1 MSGLL
6 RSLRQWW
13 QVIRLLPRVGPGL
26 AAAVLALAIV
36 QSLLGLGFML
46 ATGYLVGQIP
56 AAIRGDTLSATI
68 ALVVLGVAYL
78 AQQLIGAG
86 HGLAAAALG
95 RRFNTYLEDRA
106 MAVLL
111 APPGIAHLED
121 TKVRD
126 LAAEASNGLGAG
138 RWRPNEAPAAFSAL
152 LSGGLMLLVS
162 VGVVVWSAWWLGLL
176 LGVAV
181 VWAFRELDQHLMRMT
196 LDQLDERTA
205 GDYRRS
211 EYEYEFAVAP
221 GSAKEVRLFG
231 FAPWILDRAQRRMLG
246 ALGLSLRSMART
258 TPAEVVALTGL
269 VLVVA
274 GGFGWTAWQAW
285 QGGLGVAAAAVLA
298 QALVTPISQELT
310 VGQALLDIRMSMRPV
325 TALRSLEAR
334 LPGDVVAAPRTELS
348 VGPGRIRFENVWFRY
363 PGTDVHVLRGVDL
376 EFPVGGSLAL
386 VGLNGAGKTTI
397 VKLLC
402 RFYEPTAGR
411 ITLDGHDIAGFD
423 PAAWQRRVAAIFQD
437 FARLPMTARDNLRA
451 GLLSADER
459 VLASAASRAGA
470 ADVLEALPNGWET
483 PLTKEVSEGT
493 DLSGGQWQRVALA
506 RALVAASGNV
516 AALVLDEPA
525 ANLDVRAEAELNRRF
540 LDLAAG
546 ATTLV
551 ISHRFSTVRQADQ
564 IAVLDGGRIT
574 ETGSHEELL
583 AAGGSYAGLFRL
595 QAARFA

>member
-1 MSGLL
+1 MSGPL

-26 AAAVLALAIV
+26 AAAVLALTVV
-36 QSLLGLGFML
+36 QPLLGLGFML

-56 AAIRGDTLSATI
+56 EAIRGDTRGATV
-68 ALVVLGVAYL
+68 ALAVLGGVYL
-78 AQQLIGAG
+78 GQQLLGAG

-95 RRFNTYLEDRA
+95 RRFNTFLEDRA

-121 TKVRD
+121 PTVRD
-126 LAAEASNGLGAG
+126 LAAEASNGLGGG
-138 RWRPNEAPAAFSAL
+138 RWRPNEAPAAFATL
-152 LSGGLMLLVS
+152 LSGGMALLIA
-162 VGVVVWSAWWLGLL
+162 VGLVVWSAWWLGLL
-176 LGVAV
+176 LGVSV
-181 VWAFRELDQHLMRMT
+181 VWAFRELDRHIMRMT
-196 LDQLDERTA
+196 LDNLDEQAA

-231 FAPWILDRAQRRMLG
+231 LAPWILDRAQRRMLA
-246 ALGLSLRSMART
+246 ALGLSLRKMSRT
-258 TPAEVVALTGL
+258 TAAEVVALTGL

-274 GGFGWTAWQAW
+274 GGFAWTAWQAW
-285 QGGLGVAAAAVLA
+285 QGSIGVAAAAVLA

-310 VGQALLDIRMSMRPV
+310 VGQALLDIRMSTRPV
-325 TALRSLEAR
+325 EALRSLEAR
-334 LPGDVVAAPRTELS
+334 LPVPTAAPGKPELPPRQ
-348 VGPGRIRFENVWFRY
+348 GTIRFENVWFRY
-363 PGTDVHVLRGVDL
+363 PGTDADVLRGVDL
-376 EFPVGGSLAL
+376 EFPAGGSLAL
-386 VGLNGAGKTTI
+386 VGLNGAGKTTL

-411 ITLDGHDIAGFD
+411 ITLAGEDIAGFD
-423 PAAWQRRVAAIFQD
+423 PATWQRRVAAIFQD
-437 FARLPMTARDNLRA
+437 FAHLPMTARDNLRA
-451 GLLSADER
+451 GRLDADER
-459 VLASAASRAGA
+459 VLVSAATRAGA
-470 ADVLEALPNGWET
+470 AEVLSALPNGWET
-483 PLTKEVSEGT
+483 PLTKEVSAGT

-506 RALVAASGNV
+506 RALVAASDGV
-516 AALVLDEPA
+516 SVLVLDEPA

-540 LDLAAG
+540 LDLTAG

-551 ISHRFSTVRQADQ
+551 ISHRFSTVRQADR

-574 ETGSHEELL
+574 ETGTHDDLV
-583 AAGGSYAGLFRL
+583 AAGGSYAELFRL